1 GELLGVAHLPDPVT
15 PPADLSSA
23 RRVLLALSAV
33 AVGMAIAGAVL
44 FVRYTEEVAPDPGR
58 IAVAPFDVMVE
69 RPGLG
74 AARVRLALALTRAFD
89 ASGSHTAVPQA
100 EVARRWQARATS
112 LIAAIELGRRTGA
125 TFAVYGRVDPGPG
138 DSLLVRAALLNAP
151 DATGLFEVQTTVAAD
166 GLDRAADNIAA
177 IILRRLREP
186 QP

>member
-1 GELLGVAHLPDPVT
+1 MTTDGGRDRT
-15 PPADLSSA
+15 TA

-33 AVGMAIAGAVL
+33 AVGMALAGALL
-44 FVRYTEEVAPDPGR
+44 FVRYTDEVAPDPRR

-74 AARVRLALALTRAFD
+74 AARVGLALALTRAFD
-89 ASGSHTAVPQA
+89 ASGSHTAVPQT
-100 EVARRWQARATS
+100 EVARRWQARATP

-151 DATGLFEVQTTVAAD
+151 GASGLFEVQTIAPAE
-166 GLDRAADNIAA
+166 GLDRAADSIAA
-177 IILRRLREP
+177 LILRRLREP